1 MLFFF
6 VLASL
11 MNWFAKINEFR
22 LIRNES
28 LKSIRFERIS
38 LKASNQEIRFG
49 WLFMDT
55 EMILND
61 NQMSIKQYKS
71 EEFEKQWIEPV

>member
-1 MLFFF
+1 
-6 VLASL
+6 

-38 LKASNQEIRFG
+38 LKVSNQEIRFG
-49 WLFMDT
+49 WLFMDV
-55 EMILND
+55 EI
-61 NQMSIKQYKS
+61 I
-71 EEFEKQWIEPV
+71 EKITR